1 MHPLT
6 EDEIDWI
13 DAHFGDDI
21 DRLRLRHHGDTHLE
35 WLIMQLYCR
44 RKAATKLSS
53 TLREKRFIFPTELSA
68 EQCTSDA
75 VARLHLPLLRQGG
88 TLLDMTCGLGI
99 DVFAA
104 AGVCSHVTAID
115 IDPDVAEAAAVNAAA
130 LGLGNITVV
139 NADSVEWLRNSD
151 SHFDTIFIDPA
162 RRGDKGRRLFA
173 LADCKPD
180 ISTNLDMVMVHCDR
194 LVIKASPM
202 LDISAVMDELNMG
215 CDIHIIGTKDE
226 CKEFVITLPGN
237 GLITA
242 QTVGHANDLAFSR
255 ADEERAE
262 AKTGIPRQG
271 DWLYEPYPA
280 VVKSGAYKTVAERY
294 GITKIDTNVHL
305 YHSANCVTTFPGTM
319 MRVIDVIPFSKKGI
333 KEVATHYPEISVTT
347 KNFKMTSAQLSA
359 RLKNRESGSRR
370 LFAVTAAGQALL
382 IVAERVVNGVQT
394 CGPSTACPHVP

>member
-6 EDEIDWI
+6 DDDIGWI
-13 DAHFGDDI
+13 DAHTGDDI

-44 RKAATKLSS
+44 RKAAAKLSS

-75 VARLHLPLLRQGG
+75 VARLHLPMLRQGG

-115 IDPDVAEAAAVNAAA
+115 INPDVAEAAAVNAAT
-130 LGLGNITVV
+130 LGLGNVTVV

-151 SHFDTIFIDPA
+151 RHFDTIFIDPA

-180 ISTNLDMVMVHCDR
+180 ISANLDMVMSHCDR

-202 LDISAVMDELNMG
+202 LDISAVMNELSVG

-226 CKEFVITLPGN
+226 CKELVIILPGD

-242 QTVGHANDLAFSR
+242 QTVGHASDLTFTR
-255 ADEERAE
+255 ADEERA
-262 AKTGIPRQG
+262 AVQTGIPRKG

-280 VVKSGAYKTVAERY
+280 VVKGGAYKTVAARY
-294 GITKIDTNVHL
+294 DVTKIDTNVHL
-305 YHSANCVTTFPGTM
+305 YHSANRVTTFPGTM

-333 KEVATHYPEISVTT
+333 KEVATHYHEISVTT

-359 RLKNRESGSRR
+359 RLKNKESGSRR

-382 IVAERVVNGVQT
+382 IVAEREVNGAQT
-394 CGPSTACPHVP
+394 CGPSTACPHDP

>member
-75 VARLHLPLLRQGG
+75 VAHLHLPLLRQGG

-115 IDPDVAEAAAVNAAA
+115 IDPDVAEAAAVNAST
-130 LGLGNITVV
+130 LGLVNVSVV

-151 SHFDTIFIDPA
+151 RHFDTIFIDPA
-162 RRGDKGRRLFA
+162 RRGDKGQRLFV
-173 LADCKPD
+173 LADCRPD
-180 ISTNLDMVMVHCDR
+180 ISTNLDMVMSHCDR

-202 LDISAVMDELNMG
+202 LDISAVMNELNMG

-226 CKEFVITLPGN
+226 CKELVITIPGD
-237 GLITA
+237 GRITA
-242 QTVGHANDLAFSR
+242 QTVGHDQKLTFMR
-255 ADEERAE
+255 TDEERAE

-271 DWLYEPYPA
+271 DWLYEPNPA
-280 VVKSGAYKTVAERY
+280 VVKGGAYKTVAARF

-305 YHSANCVTTFPGTM
+305 YHSANAITTFPGTM
-319 MRVIDVIPFSKKGI
+319 MKVIEVIPFSKKAI
-333 KEVATHYPEISVTT
+333 KEVATRYHEISVTT
-347 KNFKMTSAQLSA
+347 KNFKMTPTQLSA
-359 RLKNRESGSRR
+359 RLKNKESSSRR
-370 LFAVTAAGQALL
+370 LFAVTASGQALL
-382 IVAERVVNGVQT
+382 IVTEREVNGAQT
-394 CGPSTACPHVP
+394 CGPSTACLHVP